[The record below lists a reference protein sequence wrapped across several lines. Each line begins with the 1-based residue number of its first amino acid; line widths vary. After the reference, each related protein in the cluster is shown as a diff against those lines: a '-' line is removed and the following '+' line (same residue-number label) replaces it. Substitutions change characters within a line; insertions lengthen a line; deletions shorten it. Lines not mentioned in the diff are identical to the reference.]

1 MDFLSKCF
9 YNYRNFFTYICNL
22 IVIDSLM
29 FYKKL
34 FLLTSCFLMLF
45 ISCDQEKKSKLTIAT
60 AANMKF
66 AMHELV
72 KEFQKDTGIESEI
85 IVGSSGKLTAQI
97 KEGAPYDL
105 FVSADMKFPNTLF
118 ENSLTIGEPQVYAY
132 GSLVIWTLNTQL
144 KADFETLSKKQ
155 VNHIALANPKTA
167 PYGRA
172 AVEVLKKK
180 ELFESLESK
189 FVYGESVAQTNQF
202 IISYAAEIGFTAKSI
217 VLSPNMKGKGNW
229 KNVDPDLYAPVE
241 QGLVILKNRDIH
253 LEEAKRFQEF
263 LFSDKG
269 KEILNKFGY
278 LIKI

>member
-1 MDFLSKCF
+1 
-9 YNYRNFFTYICNL
+9 
-22 IVIDSLM
+22 M

-34 FLLTSCFLMLF
+34 FLLSSCLFLLF
-45 ISCDQEKKSKLTIAT
+45 NSCTQNKKSKLTIAT

-66 AMHELV
+66 AMQEMV
-72 KEFQKDTGIESEI
+72 EEFQDETGVECEI
-85 IVGSSGKLTAQI
+85 IVGSSGKLTAQV

-105 FVSADMKFPNTLF
+105 FVSADMKFPNILF
-118 ENSLTIGEPQVYAY
+118 ESGLTMGKPQIYAY
-132 GSLVIWTLNTQL
+132 GSLVIWTMNTQL
-144 KADFETLSKKQ
+144 KADFKTFSKKQ

-180 ELFESLESK
+180 NLFDTMNSK
-189 FVYGESVAQTNQF
+189 FVFGESIAQTNQF
-202 IISYAAEIGFTAKSI
+202 IISYVAEIGFTSKSI

-229 KNVDPDLYAPVE
+229 KDVDSSLYSPIK
-241 QGLVILKNRDIH
+241 QGVVILKNRDQNIK
-253 LEEAKRFQEF
+253 EAKSFKEF

-278 LIKI
+278 LIKE

>member
-1 MDFLSKCF
+1 VRVS
-9 YNYRNFFTYICNL
+9 YFFI
-22 IVIDSLM
+22 
-29 FYKKL
+29 
-34 FLLTSCFLMLF
+34 LF
-45 ISCDQEKKSKLTIAT
+45 IFLVSCNQEKKSKLTIAT

-72 KEFQKDTGIESEI
+72 EEFQKETGQECEI

-118 ENSLTIGEPQVYAY
+118 ENGLTIGKPQIYAY

-144 KADFETLSKKQ
+144 KADFESFKKNQ

-172 AVEVLKKK
+172 ATEVLKNKN
-180 ELFESLESK
+180 LLEPLRLK

-229 KNVDPDLYAPVE
+229 KDVDPNLYSPIK
-241 QGLVILKNRDIH
+241 QGVIILKNRDVHIGGA
-253 LEEAKRFQEF
+253 EKFQQF

-278 LIKI
+278 LTEK

>member
-1 MDFLSKCF
+1 MKFHLLF
-9 YNYRNFFTYICNL
+9 VVFILFFSCN
-22 IVIDSLM
+22 
-29 FYKKL
+29 
-34 FLLTSCFLMLF
+34 
-45 ISCDQEKKSKLTIAT
+45 QEDKSKLTVAT

-72 KEFQKDTGIESEI
+72 KEFQEDTGIESEI

-118 ENSLTIGEPQVYAY
+118 ENDLTIDKPQIYAY

-144 KADFETLSKKQ
+144 KADFESFLKKQ
-155 VNHIALANPKTA
+155 VNHIALANSKTA

-172 AVEVLKKK
+172 AIEVLKNKN
-180 ELFESLESK
+180 LLEPLKSK

-229 KNVDPDLYAPVE
+229 KDVDPNLYSPIK
-241 QGLVILKNRDIH
+241 QGVVILKNRDVH
-253 LEEAKRFQEF
+253 LEEAEKFQQF

-278 LIKI
+278 LTEK

>member
-1 MDFLSKCF
+1 MKFHLLLVVF
-9 YNYRNFFTYICNL
+9 IL
-22 IVIDSLM
+22 
-29 FYKKL
+29 L
-34 FLLTSCFLMLF
+34 FSCK
-45 ISCDQEKKSKLTIAT
+45 QEKKSNLTIAT

-66 AMHELV
+66 AMQELV
-72 KEFQKDTGIESEI
+72 EEFQQETGIKSEV

-118 ENSLTIGEPQVYAY
+118 KSGLTMDKPKIYAY
-132 GSLVIWTLNTQL
+132 GSLVIWTVNTQL
-144 KADFETLSKKQ
+144 KADYKTFFKKQ

-180 ELFESLESK
+180 DLYKSLKSK
-189 FVYGESVAQTNQF
+189 FVYGESIAQTNQF
-202 IISYAAEIGFTAKSI
+202 IISYAAEIGFTAKST

-229 KNVDPDLYAPVE
+229 KDVDPDLYAPIE

-278 LIKI
+278 LIKG